1 MFVNFSQLTGDL
13 AQFSPTSSIK
23 KSHSSS
29 SLQNKP
35 SRTPSTINQC
45 SKSIEETFY
54 DSNEEIGL
62 ILLMK
67 TPSSNLYNNSAI
79 PLEEEDL
86 EFDPNNPEPIMNER
100 KTKRKS
106 MNQSQL
112 SETFVKASFQICILD
127 SNGKEFIIFR

>member
-1 MFVNFSQLTGDL
+1 LFVNFSQLTGDL
-13 AQFSPTSSIK
+13 AKFSPSNSIK

-29 SLQNKP
+29 SLLNK
-35 SRTPSTINQC
+35 SYNTTAITTHMF

-67 TPSSNLYNNSAI
+67 TPSSSLSNGLTD
-79 PLEEEDL
+79 LQLDEDDV
-86 EFDPNNPEPIMNER
+86 EFDLSNPDSIINER
-100 KTKRKS
+100 KSKKKS
-106 MNQSQL
+106 SNSNQL

-127 SNGKEFIIFR
+127 SNGN